1 MCRAFNRPAIL
12 YEPTEIRGK
21 IPAILNVHGHVGP
34 EGKAIEFKQKRCIN
48 QARQGMLAL
57 SLEWMAFGELA
68 SRENEHWFG
77 AHLDLAGAN
86 GVGLFYLAMRR
97 GLDYLYQH
105 PSVDRERIGV
115 TGLSGGGWQTIVLSA
130 LDERVRVAVPV
141 AGYASYLSR
150 LEQLKDVGDIEQNA
164 TDMFSFIDYTHLTAM
179 RAPRPTLLVYNA
191 EDSCCFRAAMVKDLV
206 FDAIL
211 PFFRIYGAEE
221 RLGWHENLDPADHN
235 YQLDNRLQSYRF
247 FAKHFGLPAV
257 EAESPADAEIKTP
270 EELAVGLPEQNLTI
284 LKLARRIA
292 DRAPAEKPADGL
304 ERVIRYQPAR
314 VARPWIFTNT
324 KRKGL
329 ETISYRFE
337 LDNGLSA
344 SALWLKAMSAPE
356 RGPATIILND
366 AGRKAAAQEVCSRV
380 NRGEEALAVDLLFTG
395 DMSIAKR
402 PGNVGYMQ
410 CLSAMGERPLGI
422 EVAQLLA
429 IAEWMKSLSPDRTIR
444 LESTGMRSEMVA
456 LAAAALKPKLFSEL
470 IVSDAIPSLRRLLDA
485 PVDYQQAPDLFC
497 LDLLRSFDVPA
508 LAKMSAP
515 TKIVWKYA
523 PKSHD
528 AD

>member
-1 MCRAFNRPAIL
+1 
-12 YEPTEIRGK
+12 
-21 IPAILNVHGHVGP
+21 
-34 EGKAIEFKQKRCIN
+34 
-48 QARQGMLAL
+48 
-57 SLEWMAFGELA
+57 
-68 SRENEHWFG
+68 
-77 AHLDLAGAN
+77 
-86 GVGLFYLAMRR
+86 
-97 GLDYLYQH
+97 
-105 PSVDRERIGV
+105 
-115 TGLSGGGWQTIVLSA
+115 
-130 LDERVRVAVPV
+130 V

-150 LEQLKDVGDIEQNA
+150 LEQLKDVGDIEQNP

-211 PFFRIYGAEE
+211 PFFRIYRAEE

-257 EAESPADAEIKTP
+257 ETEIPAGAEIRTP
-270 EELAVGLPEQNLTI
+270 EELAAGLPEQNLTI

-292 DRAPAEKPADGL
+292 DRAPAENPAGGL
-304 ERVIRYQPAR
+304 ERVIRYHPAR

-356 RGPATIILND
+356 RGSATIILND

-380 NRGEEALAVDLLFTG
+380 NRGEEALALDLLFTG
-395 DMSIAKR
+395 DMSMAKR

-422 EVAQLLA
+422 EASQLIA
-429 IAEWMKSLSPDRTIR
+429 IAEWMKSLSPGRTIR

-456 LAAAALKPKLFSEL
+456 LAAAALRPKLFSEL
-470 IVSDAIPSLRRLLDA
+470 IVSEAIPSLRRLLDA
-485 PVDYQQAPDLFC
+485 PVRYQQAPDLFC